1 MSEIPTFFP
10 ALFCKEVCDDRE
22 LAALRRL
29 ASPVRLRNEQ
39 TIFSEGEFAE
49 SAFGLSRGFMR
60 LYKTLPDG
68 RRRIVA
74 FALPGDLLDIPLA
87 DHFTCSADAIGEV
100 TVCRFP
106 REQLKKVILSS
117 PNLTR
122 LLMEFEA
129 RELRSAR
136 NQLTLLGASSAEERL
151 TTFLLNWRNC
161 LGQAPVSQPVPLPMR
176 RQDIADFLGL
186 QLETVSRT
194 LARLERKGAI
204 EILPNGVLLSGLA
217 QAPREG
223 SSCAAL

>member
-1 MSEIPTFFP
+1 MPTFFP
-10 ALFCKEVCDDRE
+10 ATFCKEVCDDRE

-29 ASPVRLRNEQ
+29 ANPVRLRSEQ

-49 SAFGLSRGFMR
+49 SAFGLSRGFAR

-68 RRRIVA
+68 RRQIVS

-87 DHFTCSADAIGEV
+87 DHFACSADAIGEV
-100 TVCRFP
+100 TLCRFP

-122 LLMEFEA
+122 LLLEFEA
-129 RELRSAR
+129 RELRSAQ
-136 NQLTLLGASSAEERL
+136 NQLTLLGNSSAEERL
-151 TTFLLNWRNC
+151 TAFLLNWRNR
-161 LGQAPVSQPVPLPMR
+161 LGQAPVSQAVPLPMR

-204 EILPNGVLLSGLA
+204 EILPNGVLLSGLG
-217 QAPREG
+217 QPPREG
-223 SSCAAL
+223 SPCAAL